1 MQRVNSNDS
10 LDTTE
15 TNDTFP
21 EVDFI
26 SENYQQNDQD
36 SVTEFRKLEMQGLL
50 EPEPLLKEDKSRFV
64 LFPIQHSDVS

>member
-36 SVTEFRKLEMQGLL
+36 SVTEVRKLEMQGLL